1 MGSTADFG
9 AGFGAAR
16 RRRPGLRYWPVQYL
30 GGSTAA
36 RQQASHMSTALFAV
50 MDARTGKVVVDLHRR
65 HRSVEFRKF
74 LDLIEAS
81 VTAGL
86 YVSLTLDNYDTHKT
100 SELSRALH
108 NHWSFVD

>member
-1 MGSTADFG
+1 
-9 AGFGAAR
+9 
-16 RRRPGLRYWPVQYL
+16 
-30 GGSTAA
+30 
-36 RQQASHMSTALFAV
+36 
-50 MDARTGKVVVDLHRR
+50 VVDLHRR